1 MKSAFFFSLDLPS
14 REFIELSVGKA
25 KDQRVGFLLQ
35 LDIKSGILSESKE
48 VARSNYEAMVEVAR
62 ECSGSAVLLLSQ
74 ESGHIGVS
82 HDEIALGRR
91 IEEQGIG
98 FGIVSCDG
106 SRVKILNLPRYVAQ
120 NKLLNIDQL
129 EDLIAPSGNLQKL
142 FEGYE
147 DRKAQRKM

>member
-48 VARSNYEAMVEVAR
+48 VARSNYDAMVEVAR

-74 ESGHIGVS
+74 GSGVWSLGVNTS
-82 HDEIALGRR
+82 QAKR
-91 IEEQGIG
+91 ILWFVRTRSIM
-98 FGIVSCDG
+98 ICC
-106 SRVKILNLPRYVAQ
+106 R
-120 NKLLNIDQL
+120 
-129 EDLIAPSGNLQKL
+129 
-142 FEGYE
+142 
-147 DRKAQRKM
+147 